1 MVPLLWLNLGVEH
14 AGRDLADGVLP
25 SGENVE
31 TLVPKDYVENSLR
44 AAGLLGLS
52 PRTYRRACRPPN
64 GLESIFDDLGRLD
77 GRHILAVPRGDPSA
91 VPLIPDGTAISAI
104 RTPPSV
110 MGSNPRAL
118 RRPCTVVRQP
128 FGF

>member
-1 MVPLLWLNLGVEH
+1 MGSDTCAERSVEH
-14 AGRDLADGVLP
+14 
-25 SGENVE
+25 
-31 TLVPKDYVENSLR
+31 SLR

-64 GLESIFDDLGRLD
+64 GLESTFDDRGSLD
-77 GRHILAVPRGDPSA
+77 GEYILAVPRGDPGTS
-91 VPLIPDGTAISAI
+91 PPIPDGTAISAI

-118 RRPCTVVRQP
+118 RRPCTVGQTAVRVLTPYREFSTTVRATLAGQQENR
-128 FGF
+128 